1 MGLGISALPPP
12 QGDVYNPAHAIH
24 LYIIVAYPEHIRS
37 LWKPED
43 LVKNSMA
50 MSEIIGI
57 SRLEKR
63 FKCLAE

>member
-1 MGLGISALPPP
+1 MGLGIAALPPP
-12 QGDVYNPAHAIH
+12 QGGVHNPEHAIH
-24 LYIIVAYPEHIRS
+24 LYIIVAYPGHICS

-50 MSEIIGI
+50 LSEIIGI

-63 FKCLAE
+63 FKCLA